1 MKLAMWALPA
11 SAIAIAILF
20 IPQVLNVQSLFADVD
35 STSVDLGFWTLVG
48 LAFVIAASGF
58 VSGLSGFGFSAIGA
72 FTLWLLP
79 PMKAIP
85 LLMALSTVNQLMSMH
100 ELRSQFD
107 IQEFTSSTGSIP
119 YIIGGIIGIPA
130 GLWVLTSLDAAIV
143 SALFGAIL
151 ISYSL
156 WTMVKPVQLIKF
168 KQSPLRSA
176 FIGGLGG
183 VIGGFTA
190 FPGCVVVIWSG
201 LVGKDKA
208 EQRTVVQPF
217 ILSIQLISLISLAA
231 YSPEK
236 FDLEFF
242 ILFLP
247 LVAIALPFTK
257 FGVAV
262 FHRISDANFKQ
273 ATQGLLLVS
282 GVALLAKLKPLILVW

>member
-1 MKLAMWALPA
+1 MKLAAWLLLTI
-11 SAIAIAILF
+11 AIAIAIAIALT
-20 IPQVLNVQSLFADVD
+20 PQILNVQSLVTLVASIVE
-35 STSVDLGFWTLVG
+35 SLGFWTCLG

-79 PMKAIP
+79 PVKAIP
-85 LLMALSTVNQLMSMH
+85 LLMALSTINQLMSMH
-100 ELRSQFD
+100 ELRSSFD
-107 IQEFTSSTGSIP
+107 IKEFTSSNGPIP
-119 YIIGGIIGIPA
+119 YIIGGVIGIPA
-130 GLWVLTSLDAAIV
+130 GLWVLSSLDAAIV
-143 SALFGAIL
+143 SALFGGIL

-156 WTMVKPVQLIKF
+156 WTIAKPVQLMKF

-176 FIGGLGG
+176 LIGGLGG
-183 VIGGFTA
+183 AIGGFTA
-190 FPGCVVVIWSG
+190 FPGCTVVIWSG

-217 ILSIQLISLISLAA
+217 ILTMQLFSLISLAA
-231 YSPEK
+231 YNPGK

-242 ILFLP
+242 ITFLP

-257 FGVAV
+257 FGVVV
-262 FHRISDANFKQ
+262 FHKISDANFKQ

-282 GVALLAKLKPLILVW
+282 GAALLAKLMPLFL

>member
-1 MKLAMWALPA
+1 MKLAKWTRPALA
-11 SAIAIAILF
+11 LALALAIVF
-20 IPQVLNVQSLFADVD
+20 SGGLNVQSLVTVAA
-35 STSVDLGFWTLVG
+35 STSLELGFWTLVG

-79 PMKAIP
+79 PVKAIP

-100 ELRSQFD
+100 ELRSNFD
-107 IQEFTSSTGSIP
+107 FQEFTSSTGPIP

-130 GLWVLTSLDAAIV
+130 GLWVLSSLDAAIV

-156 WTMVKPVQLIKF
+156 WTMAKPVQLIKF
-168 KQSPLRSA
+168 KQSPLRSGL
-176 FIGGLGG
+176 IGWLGG
-183 VIGGFTA
+183 AIGGFTA
-190 FPGCVVVIWSG
+190 FPGCAVVIWSG
-201 LVGKDKA
+201 LVGKNKS

-217 ILSIQLISLISLAA
+217 ILSMQLISLISLAV

-242 ILFLP
+242 TILLP

-262 FHRISDANFKQ
+262 FHKISDANFKQ

-282 GVALLAKLKPLILVW
+282 GVALLAKLKPLFF